1 MQEKR
6 FTHTI
11 QIFTAYPVDKIEKF
25 VLEEHPYF
33 DGESSKRV
41 LNAVE
46 DFIDKN
52 ELKRLKSKPL
62 NLIRKYKMCK
72 KLNYFK
78 F

>member
-1 MQEKR
+1 MQ
-6 FTHTI
+6 
-11 QIFTAYPVDKIEKF
+11 KIEKF

-33 DGESSKRV
+33 DGKSSERV
-41 LNAVE
+41 INTVE

-52 ELKRLKSKPL
+52 ELERLKSKPL